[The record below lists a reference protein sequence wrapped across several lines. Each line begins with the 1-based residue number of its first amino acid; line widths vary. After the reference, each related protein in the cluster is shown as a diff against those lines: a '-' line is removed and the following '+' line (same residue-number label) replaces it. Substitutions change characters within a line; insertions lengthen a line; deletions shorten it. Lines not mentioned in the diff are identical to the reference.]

1 MDDQA
6 INTEPV
12 GTVELTPA
20 GTKVQQITGVALAT
34 VAGLLKIGI
43 IGAGVANPIFGGAA
57 VLSAVLPA
65 LFSRKKKVAVVS
77 GPVAA
82 SLLGSPALAASPESV
97 AITKD
102 TPSNPLAAAA
112 MVLTQMIA
120 VLTAILSVLHQLP
133 DWSIFPAQYTPWITL
148 SAAVV
153 AALIP
158 GLQKIADIFRRGGS

>member
-1 MDDQA
+1 MDDQQ
-6 INTEPV
+6 IQEP
-12 GTVELTPA
+12 VELTTT

-57 VLSAVLPA
+57 ILSAVLPA
-65 LFSRKKKVAVVS
+65 IFSRKKKVAVVS

-82 SLLGSPALAASPESV
+82 SLLGQPAFASSPESV
-97 AITKD
+97 AITTDKR
-102 TPSNPLAAAA
+102 SSPLAAAA
-112 MVLTQMIA
+112 MVVTQVVA
-120 VLTAILSVLHQLP
+120 VLTAILGVLHQLP
-133 DWSIFPAQYTPWITL
+133 DWSIFPAEYTPWITL

-158 GLQKIADIFRRGGS
+158 GLQKIADIFRGGGSQTS